1 MKSVFEFLETLNRNN
16 NREWFNAHREEYES
30 ARDKVL
36 LVTEVLIAEI
46 RKFDP
51 GVPAMDPKEALFRIY
66 RDVRFSPDKR
76 PYKTHFGSYI
86 SRGGFKS
93 NRAGYYFHVQP
104 GECYLGGGIWMPPKE
119 VLKALRTAIFDQP
132 EEFMAIIEAPGFK
145 RLFPSFDGEKL
156 KTAPK
161 GFPAGFPHID
171 LLKPKSYAVGI
182 IVPDATYL
190 GDRLIPASLEVF
202 REVATLNR
210 FLNEALDQYLE

>member
-1 MKSVFEFLETLNRNN
+1 MRSVFDFLETLNRNN

-51 GVPAMDPKEALFRIY
+51 GVPPMDPKEALFRIY

-132 EEFMAIIEAPGFK
+132 EEFLAIIEAPGFK
-145 RLFPSFDGEKL
+145 RLFPSFDGESL

-161 GFPAGFPHID
+161 GFPVDFPHME

-182 IVPDATYL
+182 VVPDTTFL
-190 GDRLIPASLEVF
+190 GDHLIPATLEVF